1 MEIAQ
6 NIQNQFFQQIRS
18 RLPAHLSLVDEIS
31 ELLWI
36 STDSA
41 YRRIRGEKQ
50 LSLDEFCK
58 LSKHYAISIDRLL
71 DQYTG
76 KICFSSYL
84 LDEKNFRFED
94 YFVALLKDF
103 EEHFRRGGGEV
114 IFILNELNLLH
125 VLQVPEVAAFKL
137 FFWRKSNQ
145 GFSDYQDRKFSFENQ
160 STQISELSAKLIQSY
175 LQVSTIELISAEALN
190 SFFKQ
195 ILFYRD
201 SGYFEDKSHIFIV
214 LDKLMELMEHLQK
227 QAECGYKFPF
237 GLKPSGQEGNFQ
249 LYYNDL
255 VLADNTILV
264 KRETGGLTY
273 ITNNAI
279 NLLYTDHPGFFQK
292 NYFWGKNLIGKSTL
306 ISGTAERERNRFFLD
321 IRERIEHLKEKI

>member
-1 MEIAQ
+1 MELAQ
-6 NIQNQFFQQIRS
+6 NIQNQFFQQIKN

-31 ELLWI
+31 ELLGI

-71 DQYTG
+71 DHYTG

-84 LDEKNFRFED
+84 LDEQDFRFED
-94 YFVALLKDF
+94 YFEALLRDF
-103 EEHFRRGGGEV
+103 AGHFRQGGGEV

-125 VLQVPEVAAFKL
+125 VIQVPEVAAFKL

-145 GFSDYQDRKFSFENQ
+145 GFSDYQDKKFSFEDQ
-160 STQISELSAKLIQSY
+160 SMQLSELSKKLIQSY
-175 LQVSTIELISAEALN
+175 LQVPTIELISAEALN

-201 SGYFEDKSHIFIV
+201 SGYFEDRSHIFIV
-214 LDKLMELMEHLQK
+214 LDKLLELMGHLQK
-227 QAECGYKFPF
+227 QAEYGFKFPF
-237 GLKPSGQEGNFQ
+237 GMKPSGQEGNFK

-264 KRETGGLTY
+264 KRETEGITY

-306 ISGTAERERNRFFLD
+306 ISGTAERERNRFFLNM
-321 IRERIEHLKEKI
+321 REKIENLKDRI